1 MRASLNSRK
10 NVRIKWFDL
19 KDVAYSI
26 ERKLEISYSTGSV
39 ENNINNYTP
48 SFQYNFTE
56 VANTQIPQ
64 SDIIIFENSLPA
76 TYAMTVGSK
85 GNKFSTDLQSDPIVL
100 VTDRIVEL
108 VKGKENITRE
118 PPAYPNPRIKE
129 IEVREREDNVSRKIS
144 FKNDSDE
151 KIEHF
156 ELKLV
161 ETKDVRFSSST
172 PPAVKSDPPE
182 YLWTFSIEPESTYA
196 IELKFQTHIRKTF
209 EIEKE
214 PPPNR
219 NRALSQ

>member
-1 MRASLNSRK
+1 MRASLKSRK
-10 NVRIKWFDL
+10 NVRIRWFDL
-19 KDVAYSI
+19 KNVSFSV
-26 ERKLEISYSTGSV
+26 ERKLEISYSTSSV

-64 SDIIIFENSLPA
+64 SDIIIFENSLPS

-85 GNKFSTDLQSDPIVL
+85 GNKFSTDLQNDPIVV
-100 VTDRIVEL
+100 VTDRIIEL

-129 IEVREREDNVSRKIS
+129 IEVREREDSVSRKIM
-144 FKNDSDE
+144 FKNDSNE
-151 KIEHF
+151 KIDHF

-161 ETKDVRFSSST
+161 ETKDVRFST
-172 PPAVKSDPPE
+172 AAPPATKSDPPE
-182 YLWTFSIEPESTYA
+182 YIWTFSIEPESTYA

-219 NRALSQ
+219 DRALSQ

>member
-19 KDVAYSI
+19 KDVPYSI
-26 ERKLEISYSTGSV
+26 ERKLEISYSTSGV
-39 ENNINNYTP
+39 ENNMNNYTP

-56 VANTQIPQ
+56 ANAQIPQ

-76 TYAMTVGSK
+76 TYAQTVGSK
-85 GNKFSTDLQSDPIVL
+85 GKKFSTDLQSDPIVV

-129 IEVREREDNVSRKIS
+129 IEVREREDIVSRKIS

-161 ETKDVRFSSST
+161 ETKDVRFSMAN
-172 PPAVKSDPPE
+172 PPATKSDPPE
-182 YLWTFSIEPESTYA
+182 YLWTFSIEPEATYA

-219 NRALSQ
+219 NRAQGH